1 MKKIII
7 VSILFLMTSCAN
19 KTLIKGSY
27 FNKCYL
33 YHLPM
38 LVINIEDS
46 TYVSYSPAVKGQKG
60 TGFWLLENGQLT
72 LIEKKT
78 LTNNFKDTLLVSDTT
93 RYKIRNKRLIPS
105 NYEDCYFI
113 KTNDK
118 SKLIQ
123 ID

>member
-1 MKKIII
+1 
-7 VSILFLMTSCAN
+7 
-19 KTLIKGSY
+19 
-27 FNKCYL
+27 
-33 YHLPM
+33 M

-46 TYVSYSPAVKGQKG
+46 TYVSYSPTVKGQKG
-60 TGFWLLENGQLT
+60 TGFWLLENGQLI

-93 RYKIRNKRLIPS
+93 RYKIRNKRLIPL